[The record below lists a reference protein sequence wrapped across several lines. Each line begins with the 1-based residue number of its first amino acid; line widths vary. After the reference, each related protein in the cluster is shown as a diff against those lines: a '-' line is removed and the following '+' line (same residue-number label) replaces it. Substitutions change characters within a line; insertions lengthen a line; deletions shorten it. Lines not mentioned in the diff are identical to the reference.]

1 MSGNGPDLW
10 ALYLAVFSSALAVV
24 LLATPWAHVRG
35 PSQGLGVLDVPNAR
49 KVHLQPTPLLG
60 GVAIYAAIWIAL
72 LLISRLELAQQYVF
86 LPDTT
91 GELALIFLSTVVLI
105 LVGILDDRATG
116 GIPPW
121 AKLLGQLLAAAIVL
135 AAGVRFQVFGLLP
148 LDLVLTLVWLVG
160 ISNAVNFL
168 DNIDGLSAGATA
180 IAAAFFFILASANGQ
195 YLVAIMALAVAGG
208 CLGFLRYNFNPAVI
222 FMGDAGTLFLG
233 FLLAIIGAK
242 LQLGP
247 TGWWGLIA
255 AVLILIL
262 PIFDTTFVTLNRLRT
277 RRRVTQG
284 GQGPHQSSASTPRP
298 APQAGGPRALY
309 GGAGRGRRGP
319 GPGPG
324 LGWLGPG
331 KSAGLT
337 GGPHPPEGRC
347 RCSRPTRG
355 PEPFPAC
362 TRP

>member
-1 MSGNGPDLW
+1 MSDNGPDLW

-24 LLATPWAHVRG
+24 LLATPWAMSAARR
-35 PSQGLGVLDVPNAR
+35 LGVLDVPSAR

-72 LLISRLELAQQYVF
+72 LLISRLELARQYIF

-105 LVGILDDRATG
+105 LVGIFDDRTTG

-148 LDLVLTLVWLVG
+148 LDLILTLVWLVG

-180 IAAAFFFILASANGQ
+180 IAAAFFFLLASANGQ

-247 TGWWGLIA
+247 TGWWGLLA

-277 RRRVTQG
+277 GRRVTQG
-284 GQGPHQSSASTPRP
+284 GKDHTSHLLVRRGLPHRQAVLVLYTV
-298 APQAGGPRALY
+298 ALAGGGAAL
-309 GGAGRGRRGP
+309 A
-319 GPGPG
+319 
-324 LGWLGPG
+324 
-331 KSAGLT
+331 LT
-337 GGPHPPEGRC
+337 WI
-347 RCSRPTRG
+347 S
-355 PEPFPAC
+355 
-362 TRP
+362 

>member
-1 MSGNGPDLW
+1 MSSNGPDLW

-24 LLATPWAHVRG
+24 LLATPWAMSAARR
-35 PSQGLGVLDVPNAR
+35 LGVLDVPNAR

-72 LLISRLELAQQYVF
+72 LLISRLELARQYVF

-91 GELALIFLSTVVLI
+91 SELALIFLSTVVLI
-105 LVGILDDRATG
+105 LVGIFDDHATG

-135 AAGVRFQVFGLLP
+135 AAGVGFQVFGLLP

-180 IAAAFFFILASANGQ
+180 IAASFFFLLASANGQ

-247 TGWWGLIA
+247 TGWWGLLA

-277 RRRVTQG
+277 GRRVTQG
-284 GQGPHQSSASTPRP
+284 GKDHTSHLLVRRGLPHRQVVLVLYTVAL
-298 APQAGGPRALY
+298 AGGGAAL
-309 GGAGRGRRGP
+309 A
-319 GPGPG
+319 
-324 LGWLGPG
+324 
-331 KSAGLT
+331 LT
-337 GGPHPPEGRC
+337 WI
-347 RCSRPTRG
+347 S
-355 PEPFPAC
+355 
-362 TRP
+362 

>member
-24 LLATPWAHVRG
+24 LLATPWAMSAARR
-35 PSQGLGVLDVPNAR
+35 LGVLDVPNAR

-72 LLISRLELAQQYVF
+72 LLISRLELARQYVF

-91 GELALIFLSTVVLI
+91 SELALIFLSTVVLI
-105 LVGILDDRATG
+105 LVGVFDDRTTG

-180 IAAAFFFILASANGQ
+180 IAAAFFFLLASANGQ

-247 TGWWGLIA
+247 TGWWGLLA

-277 RRRVTQG
+277 GRRVTQG
-284 GQGPHQSSASTPRP
+284 GKDHTSHLLVRRGLPHRQVVLVLYTVAL
-298 APQAGGPRALY
+298 AGGGAAL
-309 GGAGRGRRGP
+309 A
-319 GPGPG
+319 
-324 LGWLGPG
+324 
-331 KSAGLT
+331 LT
-337 GGPHPPEGRC
+337 WI
-347 RCSRPTRG
+347 S
-355 PEPFPAC
+355 
-362 TRP
+362 

>member
-1 MSGNGPDLW
+1 MSDNGPDLW

-24 LLATPWAHVRG
+24 LLATPWAMSAARR
-35 PSQGLGVLDVPNAR
+35 LGVLDVPSAR

-72 LLISRLELAQQYVF
+72 LLISRLELARQYVF

-105 LVGILDDRATG
+105 LVGILDDHATG

-135 AAGVRFQVFGLLP
+135 TAGVRFQIFGLLP

-180 IAAAFFFILASANGQ
+180 IAAAFFFLLASANGQ

-242 LQLGP
+242 LQPGP
-247 TGWWGLIA
+247 TGWWGLLA

-277 RRRVTQG
+277 GRRVTQG
-284 GQGPHQSSASTPRP
+284 GKDHTSHLLVRRGLPHRQAVLLLYTV
-298 APQAGGPRALY
+298 ALAGGGAAL
-309 GGAGRGRRGP
+309 A
-319 GPGPG
+319 
-324 LGWLGPG
+324 
-331 KSAGLT
+331 LT
-337 GGPHPPEGRC
+337 WI
-347 RCSRPTRG
+347 S
-355 PEPFPAC
+355 
-362 TRP
+362 

>member
-1 MSGNGPDLW
+1 MSDSGPDLW
-10 ALYLAVFSSALAVV
+10 ALYLAVFTSALAVV
-24 LLATPWAHVRG
+24 LIATPWAMSAARR
-35 PSQGLGVLDVPNAR
+35 LGVLDVPSAR

-72 LLISRLELAQQYVF
+72 LLISRLELARQYVF

-121 AKLLGQLLAAAIVL
+121 FKLLGQLLAAAIVL

-148 LDLVLTLVWLVG
+148 LDLALTLVWLVG

-180 IAAAFFFILASANGQ
+180 IAAAFFFVLASANGQ
-195 YLVAIMALAVAGG
+195 YLVASMSLAVAGG

-277 RRRVTQG
+277 GRRVTQG
-284 GQGPHQSSASTPRP
+284 GKDHTSHLLVRRGLPHRQAVLVLYTV
-298 APQAGGPRALY
+298 ALAGGGAAL
-309 GGAGRGRRGP
+309 A
-319 GPGPG
+319 
-324 LGWLGPG
+324 LSWIN
-331 KSAGLT
+331 
-337 GGPHPPEGRC
+337 
-347 RCSRPTRG
+347 
-355 PEPFPAC
+355 
-362 TRP
+362 

>member
-24 LLATPWAHVRG
+24 LLATPWAMSAARR
-35 PSQGLGVLDVPNAR
+35 LGVLDVPSAR

-72 LLISRLELAQQYVF
+72 LLISRLELARQYIF

-91 GELALIFLSTVVLI
+91 GQLALIFLSTVVLI
-105 LVGILDDRATG
+105 LVGISDDRTTG

-121 AKLLGQLLAAAIVL
+121 SKLLGQLLAAAIVL

-247 TGWWGLIA
+247 TGWWGLVA

-262 PIFDTTFVTLNRLRT
+262 PIFDTMFVTLNRLRT
-277 RRRVTQG
+277 GRRVTQG
-284 GQGPHQSSASTPRP
+284 GKDHTSHLLVRRGLPHWQAVLVLYMV
-298 APQAGGPRALY
+298 ALAGGGVAL
-309 GGAGRGRRGP
+309 A
-319 GPGPG
+319 
-324 LGWLGPG
+324 
-331 KSAGLT
+331 LT
-337 GGPHPPEGRC
+337 WIN
-347 RCSRPTRG
+347 
-355 PEPFPAC
+355 
-362 TRP
+362 

>member
-24 LLATPWAHVRG
+24 LLATPWAMSAARR
-35 PSQGLGVLDVPNAR
+35 LGVLDVPNAR

-72 LLISRLELAQQYVF
+72 LLISRLELARQYVF

-91 GELALIFLSTVVLI
+91 DELALIFLSTVVLI
-105 LVGILDDRATG
+105 LVGIFDDRMTG

-121 AKLLGQLLAAAIVL
+121 SKLLGQIVAAAIVL

-148 LDLVLTLVWLVG
+148 LDLLLTLVWLVG

-242 LQLGP
+242 LHLGP
-247 TGWWGLIA
+247 SGWWGLIA

-277 RRRVTQG
+277 GRRVTQG
-284 GQGPHQSSASTPRP
+284 GKDHTSHLLVRRGLPHRQAVLVLYTV
-298 APQAGGPRALY
+298 ALAGGGAAL
-309 GGAGRGRRGP
+309 A
-319 GPGPG
+319 
-324 LGWLGPG
+324 L
-331 KSAGLT
+331 
-337 GGPHPPEGRC
+337 
-347 RCSRPTRG
+347 SRIS
-355 PEPFPAC
+355 
-362 TRP
+362 

>member
-24 LLATPWAHVRG
+24 LLATPWAMSAARR
-35 PSQGLGVLDVPNAR
+35 LGVLDVPSAR

-72 LLISRLELAQQYVF
+72 LLISRLELARQYVF

-105 LVGILDDRATG
+105 LVGILDDRTTG

-121 AKLLGQLLAAAIVL
+121 SKLLGQLLAAAIVL
-135 AAGVRFQVFGLLP
+135 TAGVRFQIFGLLP

-180 IAAAFFFILASANGQ
+180 IAAAFFFLLASANGQ

-242 LQLGP
+242 LQPGP
-247 TGWWGLIA
+247 TGWWGLLA

-277 RRRVTQG
+277 GRRVTQG
-284 GQGPHQSSASTPRP
+284 GKDHTSHLLVRRGLPHRQAVLLLYTV
-298 APQAGGPRALY
+298 ALAGGGAAL
-309 GGAGRGRRGP
+309 A
-319 GPGPG
+319 
-324 LGWLGPG
+324 
-331 KSAGLT
+331 LT
-337 GGPHPPEGRC
+337 WI
-347 RCSRPTRG
+347 S
-355 PEPFPAC
+355 
-362 TRP
+362 

>member
-24 LLATPWAHVRG
+24 LLATPWAMSAARR
-35 PSQGLGVLDVPNAR
+35 LGVLDVPSAR

-60 GVAIYAAIWIAL
+60 GVAIYAAIWITL
-72 LLISRLELAQQYVF
+72 LLISRLELARQYVF

-91 GELALIFLSTVVLI
+91 GELALIFLSTVVLT
-105 LVGILDDRATG
+105 LVGVLDDRATG

-121 AKLLGQLLAAAIVL
+121 SKLLGQLLAAAIVL

-180 IAAAFFFILASANGQ
+180 IAAAFFFLLASTNGQ

-208 CLGFLRYNFNPAVI
+208 CIGFLRYNFNPAVI

-277 RRRVTQG
+277 GRRVTQG
-284 GQGPHQSSASTPRP
+284 GKDHTSHLLVRRGLPHRQAVLVLYMV
-298 APQAGGPRALY
+298 ALAGGGAAL
-309 GGAGRGRRGP
+309 A
-319 GPGPG
+319 
-324 LGWLGPG
+324 LAWI
-331 KSAGLT
+331 S
-337 GGPHPPEGRC
+337 
-347 RCSRPTRG
+347 
-355 PEPFPAC
+355 
-362 TRP
+362 

>member
-24 LLATPWAHVRG
+24 LLATPWAMSAARR
-35 PSQGLGVLDVPNAR
+35 LGVLDVPSAR

-60 GVAIYAAIWIAL
+60 GVAIYASIWIAL
-72 LLISRLELAQQYVF
+72 LLISRLELARQYVF

-105 LVGILDDRATG
+105 LVGIFDDRTTG

-135 AAGVRFQVFGLLP
+135 TAGVRFQIFGLLP
-148 LDLVLTLVWLVG
+148 LDLALTLVWLVG

-180 IAAAFFFILASANGQ
+180 IAAAFFFLLASANGQ

-247 TGWWGLIA
+247 TGWWGLLA

-277 RRRVTQG
+277 GRRVTQG
-284 GQGPHQSSASTPRP
+284 GKDHTSHLLVRRGLPHRQAVLVLYTV
-298 APQAGGPRALY
+298 ALAGGGAAL
-309 GGAGRGRRGP
+309 A
-319 GPGPG
+319 
-324 LGWLGPG
+324 
-331 KSAGLT
+331 LT
-337 GGPHPPEGRC
+337 WI
-347 RCSRPTRG
+347 S
-355 PEPFPAC
+355 
-362 TRP
+362 

>member
-24 LLATPWAHVRG
+24 LLATPWAMSAARR
-35 PSQGLGVLDVPNAR
+35 LGVLDVPNAR

-72 LLISRLELAQQYVF
+72 LLISRLELARQYIF

-91 GELALIFLSTVVLI
+91 GQLALIFLSTVVLI
-105 LVGILDDRATG
+105 LVGIFDDRTTG

-121 AKLLGQLLAAAIVL
+121 SKLLGQLLAAAIVL

-247 TGWWGLIA
+247 TGWWGLVA

-262 PIFDTTFVTLNRLRT
+262 PIFDTMFVTLNRLRT
-277 RRRVTQG
+277 GRRVTQG
-284 GQGPHQSSASTPRP
+284 GKDHTSHLLVRRGLPHWQAVLVLYMV
-298 APQAGGPRALY
+298 ALAGGGVAL
-309 GGAGRGRRGP
+309 A
-319 GPGPG
+319 
-324 LGWLGPG
+324 
-331 KSAGLT
+331 LT
-337 GGPHPPEGRC
+337 WIN
-347 RCSRPTRG
+347 
-355 PEPFPAC
+355 
-362 TRP
+362 

>member
-1 MSGNGPDLW
+1 MSSNGPDLW

-24 LLATPWAHVRG
+24 LLATPWAMSAARR
-35 PSQGLGVLDVPNAR
+35 LGVLDVPNAR

-72 LLISRLELAQQYVF
+72 LLISRLELARQYVF

-91 GELALIFLSTVVLI
+91 SELALIFLSTVVLI
-105 LVGILDDRATG
+105 LVGIFDDRTTG

-135 AAGVRFQVFGLLP
+135 TAGVRFQIFGLLP

-180 IAAAFFFILASANGQ
+180 IAAAFFFLLASANGQ

-247 TGWWGLIA
+247 TGWWGLLA

-262 PIFDTTFVTLNRLRT
+262 PIFDTTFVTFNRLRT
-277 RRRVTQG
+277 GRRVTQG
-284 GQGPHQSSASTPRP
+284 GKDHTSHLLVRRGLPHRQAVLLLYTV
-298 APQAGGPRALY
+298 ALAGGGAAL
-309 GGAGRGRRGP
+309 A
-319 GPGPG
+319 
-324 LGWLGPG
+324 
-331 KSAGLT
+331 LT
-337 GGPHPPEGRC
+337 WI
-347 RCSRPTRG
+347 S
-355 PEPFPAC
+355 
-362 TRP
+362 

>member
-1 MSGNGPDLW
+1 MSSNGPDLW

-24 LLATPWAHVRG
+24 LLATPWAMSAARR
-35 PSQGLGVLDVPNAR
+35 LGVLDVPNAR

-72 LLISRLELAQQYVF
+72 LLISRLELARQYVF

-91 GELALIFLSTVVLI
+91 SELALIFLSTVVLI
-105 LVGILDDRATG
+105 LVGVFDDRTTG

-180 IAAAFFFILASANGQ
+180 IAAAFFFLLASANGQ

-247 TGWWGLIA
+247 TGWWGLLA

-277 RRRVTQG
+277 GRRVTQG
-284 GQGPHQSSASTPRP
+284 GKDHTSHLLVRRGLPHRQVVLVLYTVAL
-298 APQAGGPRALY
+298 AGGGAAL
-309 GGAGRGRRGP
+309 A
-319 GPGPG
+319 
-324 LGWLGPG
+324 
-331 KSAGLT
+331 LT
-337 GGPHPPEGRC
+337 WI
-347 RCSRPTRG
+347 S
-355 PEPFPAC
+355 
-362 TRP
+362 

>member
-24 LLATPWAHVRG
+24 LLATPWAMSAARR
-35 PSQGLGVLDVPNAR
+35 LGVLDVPNAR

-72 LLISRLELAQQYVF
+72 LLISRLELARQYIF

-91 GELALIFLSTVVLI
+91 GQLALIFLSTVVLI
-105 LVGILDDRATG
+105 LVGISDDRTTG

-121 AKLLGQLLAAAIVL
+121 SKLLGQLLAAAIVL

-242 LQLGP
+242 LQPGP
-247 TGWWGLIA
+247 TGWWGLVA

-262 PIFDTTFVTLNRLRT
+262 PIFDTMFVTLNRLRT
-277 RRRVTQG
+277 GRRVTQG
-284 GQGPHQSSASTPRP
+284 GKDHTSHLLVRRGLPHWQAVLVLYMV
-298 APQAGGPRALY
+298 ALAGGGVAL
-309 GGAGRGRRGP
+309 A
-319 GPGPG
+319 
-324 LGWLGPG
+324 
-331 KSAGLT
+331 LT
-337 GGPHPPEGRC
+337 WIN
-347 RCSRPTRG
+347 
-355 PEPFPAC
+355 
-362 TRP
+362 

>member
-24 LLATPWAHVRG
+24 LLATPWAMSAARR
-35 PSQGLGVLDVPNAR
+35 LGVLDVPSAR

-72 LLISRLELAQQYVF
+72 LLISRLELARQYIF

-91 GELALIFLSTVVLI
+91 GQLALIFLSTVVLI
-105 LVGILDDRATG
+105 LVGISDDRTTG

-121 AKLLGQLLAAAIVL
+121 SKLLGQLLAAAIVL

-247 TGWWGLIA
+247 TGWWGLVA

-262 PIFDTTFVTLNRLRT
+262 PIFDTMFVTLNRLRT
-277 RRRVTQG
+277 GRRVTQG
-284 GQGPHQSSASTPRP
+284 GKDHTSHLLVRRGLPHWQAVLVLYMV
-298 APQAGGPRALY
+298 ALAGGGAAL
-309 GGAGRGRRGP
+309 A
-319 GPGPG
+319 
-324 LGWLGPG
+324 
-331 KSAGLT
+331 LT
-337 GGPHPPEGRC
+337 WIN
-347 RCSRPTRG
+347 
-355 PEPFPAC
+355 
-362 TRP
+362 

>member
-1 MSGNGPDLW
+1 MSSNGPDLW

-24 LLATPWAHVRG
+24 LLATPWAMSAARR
-35 PSQGLGVLDVPNAR
+35 LGVLDVPNAR

-72 LLISRLELAQQYVF
+72 LLISRLELARQYVF

-91 GELALIFLSTVVLI
+91 SELALIFLSTVVLI
-105 LVGILDDRATG
+105 LVGIFDDRTTG

-180 IAAAFFFILASANGQ
+180 IAAAFFFLLASANGQ

-247 TGWWGLIA
+247 TGWWGLLA

-277 RRRVTQG
+277 GRRVTQG
-284 GQGPHQSSASTPRP
+284 GKDHTSHLLVRRGLPHRQVVLVLYTVAL
-298 APQAGGPRALY
+298 AGGGAAL
-309 GGAGRGRRGP
+309 A
-319 GPGPG
+319 
-324 LGWLGPG
+324 
-331 KSAGLT
+331 LT
-337 GGPHPPEGRC
+337 WI
-347 RCSRPTRG
+347 S
-355 PEPFPAC
+355 
-362 TRP
+362 

>member
-24 LLATPWAHVRG
+24 LLATPWAMSAARR
-35 PSQGLGVLDVPNAR
+35 LGVLDVPSAR

-72 LLISRLELAQQYVF
+72 LLISRLDLARQYVF

-121 AKLLGQLLAAAIVL
+121 SKLLGQLLAAAIVL
-135 AAGVRFQVFGLLP
+135 AAGVRFQAFGLLP
-148 LDLVLTLVWLVG
+148 LDLILTLVWLVG

-180 IAAAFFFILASANGQ
+180 IAAAFFFLLASANGQ

-242 LQLGP
+242 LQPGP
-247 TGWWGLIA
+247 TGWWGLLA

-277 RRRVTQG
+277 GRRVTQG
-284 GQGPHQSSASTPRP
+284 GKDHTSHLLVRRGLPHWQAVLVLYTV
-298 APQAGGPRALY
+298 ALAGGGAAL
-309 GGAGRGRRGP
+309 A
-319 GPGPG
+319 
-324 LGWLGPG
+324 
-331 KSAGLT
+331 LT
-337 GGPHPPEGRC
+337 WI
-347 RCSRPTRG
+347 S
-355 PEPFPAC
+355 
-362 TRP
+362 

>member
-1 MSGNGPDLW
+1 MSDNGPDLW

-24 LLATPWAHVRG
+24 LLATPWAMSAARR
-35 PSQGLGVLDVPNAR
+35 LGVLDVPSAR

-72 LLISRLELAQQYVF
+72 LLISRLELARRYVF

-105 LVGILDDRATG
+105 LVGILDDRTTG

-135 AAGVRFQVFGLLP
+135 TAGVRFQIFGLLP

-180 IAAAFFFILASANGQ
+180 IAAAFFFLLASANGQ

-242 LQLGP
+242 LQPGP
-247 TGWWGLIA
+247 TGWWGLLA

-277 RRRVTQG
+277 GRRVTQG
-284 GQGPHQSSASTPRP
+284 GKDHTSHLLVRRGLPHRQAVLVLYTV
-298 APQAGGPRALY
+298 ALAGGGAAL
-309 GGAGRGRRGP
+309 A
-319 GPGPG
+319 
-324 LGWLGPG
+324 
-331 KSAGLT
+331 LT
-337 GGPHPPEGRC
+337 WI
-347 RCSRPTRG
+347 S
-355 PEPFPAC
+355 
-362 TRP
+362 

>member
-24 LLATPWAHVRG
+24 LLATPWAMSAARR
-35 PSQGLGVLDVPNAR
+35 LGVLDVPNAR

-72 LLISRLELAQQYVF
+72 LLISRLELARQYVF

-91 GELALIFLSTVVLI
+91 DELALIFLSTVVLI
-105 LVGILDDRATG
+105 LVGIFDDRMTG

-121 AKLLGQLLAAAIVL
+121 SKLLGQIVAAAIVL

-242 LQLGP
+242 LHLGP
-247 TGWWGLIA
+247 SGWWGLIA

-277 RRRVTQG
+277 GRRVTQG
-284 GQGPHQSSASTPRP
+284 GKDHTSHLLVRRGLPHRQAVLVLYTV
-298 APQAGGPRALY
+298 ALAGGGAAL
-309 GGAGRGRRGP
+309 A
-319 GPGPG
+319 
-324 LGWLGPG
+324 L
-331 KSAGLT
+331 
-337 GGPHPPEGRC
+337 
-347 RCSRPTRG
+347 SRIS
-355 PEPFPAC
+355 
-362 TRP
+362 

>member
-1 MSGNGPDLW
+1 MIDNGPDLW
-10 ALYLAVFSSALAVV
+10 ALYLAVFTSALAIV
-24 LLATPWAHVRG
+24 LLATPWAMAAARR
-35 PSQGLGVLDVPNAR
+35 LGVLDVPSAR

-72 LLISRLELAQQYVF
+72 LLISRLELARQYVF

-105 LVGILDDRATG
+105 LVGILDDRTTG

-121 AKLLGQLLAAAIVL
+121 FKLLGQLLAAAIVL
-135 AAGVRFQVFGLLP
+135 TAGVRFQVFGLLP
-148 LDLVLTLVWLVG
+148 LDLLLTLVWLVG

-180 IAAAFFFILASANGQ
+180 IAAAFFFLLASANGQ
-195 YLVAIMALAVAGG
+195 YLVAIMAVAVAGG

-277 RRRVTQG
+277 GRRVTQG
-284 GQGPHQSSASTPRP
+284 GKDHTSHLLVRRGLPHRQAVLVLYTV
-298 APQAGGPRALY
+298 ALAGGGAAL
-309 GGAGRGRRGP
+309 A
-319 GPGPG
+319 
-324 LGWLGPG
+324 
-331 KSAGLT
+331 LT
-337 GGPHPPEGRC
+337 WI
-347 RCSRPTRG
+347 S
-355 PEPFPAC
+355 
-362 TRP
+362 

>member
-1 MSGNGPDLW
+1 MSDNGPDLW

-24 LLATPWAHVRG
+24 LLATPWAMSAARR
-35 PSQGLGVLDVPNAR
+35 LGVLDVPSAR

-72 LLISRLELAQQYVF
+72 LLISRLELARQYVF

-105 LVGILDDRATG
+105 LVGILDDRTTG

-135 AAGVRFQVFGLLP
+135 TAGVRFQIFGLLP

-180 IAAAFFFILASANGQ
+180 IAAAFFFLLASANGQ

-247 TGWWGLIA
+247 TGWWGLLA

-277 RRRVTQG
+277 GRRVTQG
-284 GQGPHQSSASTPRP
+284 GKDHTSHLLVRRGLPHRQAVLVLYTV
-298 APQAGGPRALY
+298 ALAGGGAAL
-309 GGAGRGRRGP
+309 A
-319 GPGPG
+319 
-324 LGWLGPG
+324 
-331 KSAGLT
+331 LT
-337 GGPHPPEGRC
+337 WI
-347 RCSRPTRG
+347 S
-355 PEPFPAC
+355 
-362 TRP
+362 

>member
-24 LLATPWAHVRG
+24 LIVTPWAMSAARR
-35 PSQGLGVLDVPNAR
+35 LGVLDVPNAR

-72 LLISRLELAQQYVF
+72 LIISRLELARQYVF
-86 LPDTT
+86 LPNTT
-91 GELALIFLSTVVLI
+91 AQLALIFLSTVVLI
-105 LVGILDDRATG
+105 LVGILDDRTAG
-116 GIPPW
+116 GISPW
-121 AKLLGQLLAAAIVL
+121 AKLLGQVLAAAIVL
-135 AAGVRFQVFGLLP
+135 AAGVRFQVFGLLS

-180 IAAAFFFILASANGQ
+180 IAAAFFFVLASANGQ

-208 CLGFLRYNFNPAVI
+208 CFGFLRYNFNPAVI

-277 RRRVTQG
+277 GRRVTQG
-284 GQGPHQSSASTPRP
+284 GKDHTSHLLVRRGLPHRQAVLVLYTV
-298 APQAGGPRALY
+298 ALAGGGAALALNWS
-309 GGAGRGRRGP
+309 G
-319 GPGPG
+319 
-324 LGWLGPG
+324 
-331 KSAGLT
+331 
-337 GGPHPPEGRC
+337 
-347 RCSRPTRG
+347 
-355 PEPFPAC
+355 
-362 TRP
+362 

>member
-1 MSGNGPDLW
+1 MSDNGPDLW

-24 LLATPWAHVRG
+24 LLATPWAMSAARR
-35 PSQGLGVLDVPNAR
+35 LGVLDVPSAR

-72 LLISRLELAQQYVF
+72 LLISRLELARQYVF

-105 LVGILDDRATG
+105 LVGILDDRTTG

-135 AAGVRFQVFGLLP
+135 TAGVRFQIFGLLP

-180 IAAAFFFILASANGQ
+180 IAAAFFFLLASANGQ

-242 LQLGP
+242 LQPGP
-247 TGWWGLIA
+247 TGWWGLLA

-277 RRRVTQG
+277 GRRVTQG
-284 GQGPHQSSASTPRP
+284 GKDHTSHLLVRRGLPHRQAVLLLYTV
-298 APQAGGPRALY
+298 ALAGGGAAL
-309 GGAGRGRRGP
+309 A
-319 GPGPG
+319 
-324 LGWLGPG
+324 
-331 KSAGLT
+331 LT
-337 GGPHPPEGRC
+337 WI
-347 RCSRPTRG
+347 S
-355 PEPFPAC
+355 
-362 TRP
+362 

>member
-24 LLATPWAHVRG
+24 LLATPWAMSAARR
-35 PSQGLGVLDVPNAR
+35 LGVLDVPSAR

-72 LLISRLELAQQYVF
+72 LLISRLELARQYIF

-91 GELALIFLSTVVLI
+91 GQLALIFLSTVVLI
-105 LVGILDDRATG
+105 LVGISDDRTTG

-121 AKLLGQLLAAAIVL
+121 SKLLGQLLAAAIVL

-247 TGWWGLIA
+247 TGWWGLVA
-255 AVLILIL
+255 AILILIL
-262 PIFDTTFVTLNRLRT
+262 PIFDTMFVTLNRLRT
-277 RRRVTQG
+277 GRRVTQG
-284 GQGPHQSSASTPRP
+284 GKDHTSHLLVRRGLPHWQAVLVLYMV
-298 APQAGGPRALY
+298 ALAGGGVAL
-309 GGAGRGRRGP
+309 A
-319 GPGPG
+319 
-324 LGWLGPG
+324 
-331 KSAGLT
+331 LT
-337 GGPHPPEGRC
+337 WIN
-347 RCSRPTRG
+347 
-355 PEPFPAC
+355 
-362 TRP
+362 

>member
-24 LLATPWAHVRG
+24 LLATPWAMSAARR
-35 PSQGLGVLDVPNAR
+35 LGVLDVPSAR

-60 GVAIYAAIWIAL
+60 GVAIYASIWIAL
-72 LLISRLELAQQYVF
+72 LLISRLDLARQYVF

-105 LVGILDDRATG
+105 LVGILDDHATG

-121 AKLLGQLLAAAIVL
+121 SKLLGQLLAAAIVL
-135 AAGVRFQVFGLLP
+135 AAGVRFHVFGLLP

-180 IAAAFFFILASANGQ
+180 IAAAFFFLLASANGQ

-247 TGWWGLIA
+247 TGWWGLLA

-277 RRRVTQG
+277 GRRVTQG
-284 GQGPHQSSASTPRP
+284 GKDHTSHLLVRRGLPHRQAVLVLYTV
-298 APQAGGPRALY
+298 ALAGGGAAL
-309 GGAGRGRRGP
+309 A
-319 GPGPG
+319 
-324 LGWLGPG
+324 
-331 KSAGLT
+331 LT
-337 GGPHPPEGRC
+337 WI
-347 RCSRPTRG
+347 S
-355 PEPFPAC
+355 
-362 TRP
+362 

>member
-1 MSGNGPDLW
+1 MSDNGPDLW

-24 LLATPWAHVRG
+24 LLATPWAMAAARR
-35 PSQGLGVLDVPNAR
+35 LGVLDVPSAR

-72 LLISRLELAQQYVF
+72 LLISRLELARQYVF

-105 LVGILDDRATG
+105 LVGILDDRTPG

-121 AKLLGQLLAAAIVL
+121 SKLLGQLLAAAIVL
-135 AAGVRFQVFGLLP
+135 TAGVRFQVFGLFP
-148 LDLVLTLVWLVG
+148 LDLLLTIVWLVG

-180 IAAAFFFILASANGQ
+180 IAAAFFFLLASANGQ
-195 YLVAIMALAVAGG
+195 YLVAIMAVAVAGG

-277 RRRVTQG
+277 GRRVTQG
-284 GQGPHQSSASTPRP
+284 GQDHTSHLLVRRGLPHRQAVLVLYTV
-298 APQAGGPRALY
+298 ALAGGGAAL
-309 GGAGRGRRGP
+309 A
-319 GPGPG
+319 
-324 LGWLGPG
+324 
-331 KSAGLT
+331 LT
-337 GGPHPPEGRC
+337 WI
-347 RCSRPTRG
+347 S
-355 PEPFPAC
+355 
-362 TRP
+362 

>member
-24 LLATPWAHVRG
+24 LLATPWAMSAARR
-35 PSQGLGVLDVPNAR
+35 LGVLDVPNAR

-284 GQGPHQSSASTPRP
+284 GKDHTSHLLVRRGLPHRQAVLVLYTV
-298 APQAGGPRALY
+298 ALAGGGAAL
-309 GGAGRGRRGP
+309 A
-319 GPGPG
+319 
-324 LGWLGPG
+324 LNWI
-331 KSAGLT
+331 S
-337 GGPHPPEGRC
+337 
-347 RCSRPTRG
+347 
-355 PEPFPAC
+355 
-362 TRP
+362 

>member
-24 LLATPWAHVRG
+24 LLATPWAMSAARR
-35 PSQGLGVLDVPNAR
+35 LGVLDVPSAR

-72 LLISRLELAQQYVF
+72 LLISRLDLARQYVF

-105 LVGILDDRATG
+105 LVGILDDHATG

-121 AKLLGQLLAAAIVL
+121 AKLLGQFLAAAIVL
-135 AAGVRFQVFGLLP
+135 AAGVRFHVFGLLP

-180 IAAAFFFILASANGQ
+180 IAAAFFFLLASANGQ

-247 TGWWGLIA
+247 TGWWGLLA

-277 RRRVTQG
+277 GRRVTQG
-284 GQGPHQSSASTPRP
+284 GKDHTSHLLVRRGLPHRQAVLVLYTV
-298 APQAGGPRALY
+298 ALAGGGAAL
-309 GGAGRGRRGP
+309 A
-319 GPGPG
+319 
-324 LGWLGPG
+324 
-331 KSAGLT
+331 LT
-337 GGPHPPEGRC
+337 WI
-347 RCSRPTRG
+347 S
-355 PEPFPAC
+355 
-362 TRP
+362 

>member
-1 MSGNGPDLW
+1 MSDGGPDLW
-10 ALYLAVFSSALAVV
+10 ALYLAVFTSALAVV
-24 LLATPWAHVRG
+24 LIATPWAMSAARR
-35 PSQGLGVLDVPNAR
+35 LGVLDVPSAR

-72 LLISRLELAQQYVF
+72 LLISRLELARQYVF

-121 AKLLGQLLAAAIVL
+121 SKLLGQLLAAAIVL

-148 LDLVLTLVWLVG
+148 LDLLLTLVWLVG

-180 IAAAFFFILASANGQ
+180 IAAGFFFVLASANGQ
-195 YLVAIMALAVAGG
+195 YLVACMALAVAGG

-277 RRRVTQG
+277 GRRVTQG
-284 GQGPHQSSASTPRP
+284 GKDHTSHLLVRRGLPHRQAVLVLYTV
-298 APQAGGPRALY
+298 ALAGGGAAL
-309 GGAGRGRRGP
+309 A
-319 GPGPG
+319 
-324 LGWLGPG
+324 LSWIN
-331 KSAGLT
+331 
-337 GGPHPPEGRC
+337 
-347 RCSRPTRG
+347 
-355 PEPFPAC
+355 
-362 TRP
+362 

>member
-24 LLATPWAHVRG
+24 LLATPWAMSAARR
-35 PSQGLGVLDVPNAR
+35 LGVLDVPSAR

-60 GVAIYAAIWIAL
+60 GVAIYASIWIAL
-72 LLISRLELAQQYVF
+72 LLISRLELARQYVF

-105 LVGILDDRATG
+105 LVGIFDDRTTG

-135 AAGVRFQVFGLLP
+135 TAGVRFQIFGLLP

-180 IAAAFFFILASANGQ
+180 IAAAFFFLLASANGQ

-247 TGWWGLIA
+247 TGWWGLLA

-277 RRRVTQG
+277 GRRVTQG
-284 GQGPHQSSASTPRP
+284 GKDHTSHLLVRRGLPHRQAVLVLYTV
-298 APQAGGPRALY
+298 ALAGGGAAL
-309 GGAGRGRRGP
+309 A
-319 GPGPG
+319 
-324 LGWLGPG
+324 
-331 KSAGLT
+331 LT
-337 GGPHPPEGRC
+337 WI
-347 RCSRPTRG
+347 S
-355 PEPFPAC
+355 
-362 TRP
+362 

>member
-10 ALYLAVFSSALAVV
+10 ALYLAVFSSALAIV
-24 LLATPWAHVRG
+24 LLATPWAMSAARR
-35 PSQGLGVLDVPNAR
+35 LGVLDVPNAR

-72 LLISRLELAQQYVF
+72 LLISRLELARQYIF

-91 GELALIFLSTVVLI
+91 GQLALIFLSTVVLI
-105 LVGILDDRATG
+105 LVGIFDDRTTG

-121 AKLLGQLLAAAIVL
+121 SKLLGQLLAAAIVL
-135 AAGVRFQVFGLLP
+135 AAGVRFQVFDLLP

-180 IAAAFFFILASANGQ
+180 IAAAFFFVLASANGQ

-242 LQLGP
+242 LQLGS
-247 TGWWGLIA
+247 TGWWGLVA

-262 PIFDTTFVTLNRLRT
+262 PIFDTMFVTLNRLRT
-277 RRRVTQG
+277 GRRVTQG
-284 GQGPHQSSASTPRP
+284 GKDHTSHLLVRRGLPHRQAVLVLYTV
-298 APQAGGPRALY
+298 ALAGGGAALALALAWV
-309 GGAGRGRRGP
+309 G
-319 GPGPG
+319 
-324 LGWLGPG
+324 
-331 KSAGLT
+331 
-337 GGPHPPEGRC
+337 
-347 RCSRPTRG
+347 
-355 PEPFPAC
+355 
-362 TRP
+362 

>member
-1 MSGNGPDLW
+1 MSSNGPDLW

-24 LLATPWAHVRG
+24 LLATPWAMSAARR
-35 PSQGLGVLDVPNAR
+35 LGVLDVPSAR

-72 LLISRLELAQQYVF
+72 LLISRLELARQYVF

-91 GELALIFLSTVVLI
+91 GELAIIFLSTVVLI
-105 LVGILDDRATG
+105 LVGILDDHATG

-135 AAGVRFQVFGLLP
+135 AAGVRFHVFGLLP

-180 IAAAFFFILASANGQ
+180 IAAAFFFLLASANGQ

-247 TGWWGLIA
+247 TGWWGLLA

-277 RRRVTQG
+277 GRRVTQG
-284 GQGPHQSSASTPRP
+284 GKDHTSHLLVRRGLPHRQAVLVLYTV
-298 APQAGGPRALY
+298 ALAGGGAAL
-309 GGAGRGRRGP
+309 A
-319 GPGPG
+319 
-324 LGWLGPG
+324 
-331 KSAGLT
+331 LT
-337 GGPHPPEGRC
+337 WI
-347 RCSRPTRG
+347 S
-355 PEPFPAC
+355 
-362 TRP
+362 

>member
-1 MSGNGPDLW
+1 MSDNGPDLW

-24 LLATPWAHVRG
+24 LLATPWAMSAARR
-35 PSQGLGVLDVPNAR
+35 LGVLDVPSAR

-60 GVAIYAAIWIAL
+60 GVAIYASIWIAL
-72 LLISRLELAQQYVF
+72 LLISRLDLARQYVF

-121 AKLLGQLLAAAIVL
+121 SKLLGQLLAAAIVL
-135 AAGVRFQVFGLLP
+135 AAGVRFQAFGLLP

-180 IAAAFFFILASANGQ
+180 IAASFFFLLASANGQ

-242 LQLGP
+242 LQPGP
-247 TGWWGLIA
+247 TGWWGLLA

-277 RRRVTQG
+277 GRRVTQG
-284 GQGPHQSSASTPRP
+284 GKDHTSHLLVRRGLPHRQAVLVLYTV
-298 APQAGGPRALY
+298 ALAGGGAAL
-309 GGAGRGRRGP
+309 A
-319 GPGPG
+319 
-324 LGWLGPG
+324 
-331 KSAGLT
+331 LT
-337 GGPHPPEGRC
+337 WI
-347 RCSRPTRG
+347 S
-355 PEPFPAC
+355 
-362 TRP
+362 

>member
-24 LLATPWAHVRG
+24 LLATPWAMSAARR
-35 PSQGLGVLDVPNAR
+35 LGVLDVPSAR

-72 LLISRLELAQQYVF
+72 LLISRLELARQYVF

-105 LVGILDDRATG
+105 LVGILDDRTTG

-135 AAGVRFQVFGLLP
+135 TAGVRFQIFGLLP

-180 IAAAFFFILASANGQ
+180 IAAAFFFLLASANGQ

-242 LQLGP
+242 LQPGP
-247 TGWWGLIA
+247 TGWWGLLA

-277 RRRVTQG
+277 GRRVTQG
-284 GQGPHQSSASTPRP
+284 GKDHTSHLLVRRGLPHRQAVLLLYTV
-298 APQAGGPRALY
+298 ALAGGGAAL
-309 GGAGRGRRGP
+309 A
-319 GPGPG
+319 
-324 LGWLGPG
+324 
-331 KSAGLT
+331 LT
-337 GGPHPPEGRC
+337 WI
-347 RCSRPTRG
+347 S
-355 PEPFPAC
+355 
-362 TRP
+362 

>member
-1 MSGNGPDLW
+1 MNGNGPDLW

-24 LLATPWAHVRG
+24 LLATPWAMSAARR
-35 PSQGLGVLDVPNAR
+35 LGVLDVPSAR

-72 LLISRLELAQQYVF
+72 LLISRLDLARQYVF

-121 AKLLGQLLAAAIVL
+121 AKLLGQFLAAAIVL
-135 AAGVRFQVFGLLP
+135 AAGVRFHVFGLLP

-180 IAAAFFFILASANGQ
+180 IAAAFFFLLASANGQ

-242 LQLGP
+242 LQPGP
-247 TGWWGLIA
+247 TGWWGLLA

-277 RRRVTQG
+277 GRRVTQG
-284 GQGPHQSSASTPRP
+284 GKDHTSHLLVRRGLPHRQAVLVLYTV
-298 APQAGGPRALY
+298 ALAGGGAAL
-309 GGAGRGRRGP
+309 A
-319 GPGPG
+319 
-324 LGWLGPG
+324 
-331 KSAGLT
+331 LT
-337 GGPHPPEGRC
+337 WI
-347 RCSRPTRG
+347 S
-355 PEPFPAC
+355 
-362 TRP
+362 

>member
-24 LLATPWAHVRG
+24 LLATPWAMSAARR
-35 PSQGLGVLDVPNAR
+35 LGVLDVPNAR

-72 LLISRLELAQQYVF
+72 LLISRLELARQYIF

-91 GELALIFLSTVVLI
+91 GQLALIFLSTVVLI
-105 LVGILDDRATG
+105 LVGISDDRTTG

-121 AKLLGQLLAAAIVL
+121 SKLLGQLLAAAIVL

-247 TGWWGLIA
+247 TGWWGLVA
-255 AVLILIL
+255 AILILIL

-277 RRRVTQG
+277 GRRVTQG
-284 GQGPHQSSASTPRP
+284 GKDHTSHLLVRRGLPHWQAVLVLYMV
-298 APQAGGPRALY
+298 ALAGGGVAL
-309 GGAGRGRRGP
+309 A
-319 GPGPG
+319 
-324 LGWLGPG
+324 
-331 KSAGLT
+331 LT
-337 GGPHPPEGRC
+337 WIN
-347 RCSRPTRG
+347 
-355 PEPFPAC
+355 
-362 TRP
+362 

>member
-1 MSGNGPDLW
+1 MSDGGPDLW
-10 ALYLAVFSSALAVV
+10 ALYLAVFTSALAVV
-24 LLATPWAHVRG
+24 LIATPWAMSAARR
-35 PSQGLGVLDVPNAR
+35 LGVLDVPSAR

-72 LLISRLELAQQYVF
+72 LLISRLELARQYVF

-121 AKLLGQLLAAAIVL
+121 SKLLGQLLAAAIVL

-148 LDLVLTLVWLVG
+148 LDLALTLVWLVG

-180 IAAAFFFILASANGQ
+180 IAAGFFFVLASANGQ
-195 YLVAIMALAVAGG
+195 YLVACMALAVAGG

-277 RRRVTQG
+277 GRRVTQG
-284 GQGPHQSSASTPRP
+284 GKDHTSHLLVRRGLPHRQAVLVLYTV
-298 APQAGGPRALY
+298 ALAGGGAAL
-309 GGAGRGRRGP
+309 A
-319 GPGPG
+319 
-324 LGWLGPG
+324 LSWIN
-331 KSAGLT
+331 
-337 GGPHPPEGRC
+337 
-347 RCSRPTRG
+347 
-355 PEPFPAC
+355 
-362 TRP
+362 